1 MELEKKGEKIGKSG
15 RTKCGREREKRGNE
29 REEKMGKNRNGRENT
44 QGKNTQ
50 KYEKMRKDE
59 EVFRNP

>member
-1 MELEKKGEKIGKSG
+1 
-15 RTKCGREREKRGNE
+15 
-29 REEKMGKNRNGRENT
+29 MGKNRNGRENT

-59 EVFRNP
+59 EVFRGFQKSITKLAHTHEK